1 MKSDNQYLF
10 AYETLMNVQ
19 GNLRRSGKFKTYK
32 SFLENSDRAYV
43 DSLMKSYIEEKKWI
57 QNIKANYKN
66 EVKYIEDKVK
76 DFHNSL
82 KKLAELFKNYTKYEI
97 TNEGFILKKKKLN
110 LIWLSNEKKN
120 QFLNDFEDLLK
131 KNKEFDN
138 KIYSNKYFR
147 NNDYGVKFRP
157 ENLEYVSLHEF
168 KNELSNFV
176 SSCMDV
182 FSKIFPER
190 FKYLYLDGAGSQGT
204 ERVFW
209 KEMDETGFFRLDIP
223 TLNPDIHISEIEKD
237 EVLFEKQI
245 LPFLENR
252 IRKFEREDH
261 ATSNFS
267 YVYVLSNKSYPNT
280 YKIGSTSGSPKQRA
294 VDLSTTGVLH
304 PFKVAFQIKIKNA
317 EYYEFKTHKILN
329 NFRVKNNREFFEL
342 DLDKIK
348 DCLNQILYLSKE
360 GEIELSFEEMKKKI
374 IISK

>member
-1 MKSDNQYLF
+1 
-10 AYETLMNVQ
+10 
-19 GNLRRSGKFKTYK
+19 
-32 SFLENSDRAYV
+32 
-43 DSLMKSYIEEKKWI
+43 
-57 QNIKANYKN
+57 
-66 EVKYIEDKVK
+66 
-76 DFHNSL
+76 
-82 KKLAELFKNYTKYEI
+82 
-97 TNEGFILKKKKLN
+97 
-110 LIWLSNEKKN
+110 
-120 QFLNDFEDLLK
+120 
-131 KNKEFDN
+131 
-138 KIYSNKYFR
+138 
-147 NNDYGVKFRP
+147 
-157 ENLEYVSLHEF
+157 
-168 KNELSNFV
+168 
-176 SSCMDV
+176 
-182 FSKIFPER
+182 
-190 FKYLYLDGAGSQGT
+190 
-204 ERVFW
+204 
-209 KEMDETGFFRLDIP
+209 MDETGFFRLDIP